1 MKTFWFQIIGLTT
14 LICLAAF
21 LVFNQTYLTALIS
34 PFLKDS
40 ITNRVNTPVTNSVPN
55 SILKIVG
62 SDGTEKAT
70 LNIEVANTKEKR
82 NKGLGYRESLASDS
96 GMLFI
101 HDNSQKYTYWMKGM
115 QFPIDI
121 MWVSENTIMD
131 YVQSAMPPVENQAD
145 DTLVRYSSPVDVNKV
160 LETNAGFITKN
171 NIQKGDKIIVE

>member
-40 ITNRVNTPVTNSVPN
+40 ITNRVNTPVANSVPN